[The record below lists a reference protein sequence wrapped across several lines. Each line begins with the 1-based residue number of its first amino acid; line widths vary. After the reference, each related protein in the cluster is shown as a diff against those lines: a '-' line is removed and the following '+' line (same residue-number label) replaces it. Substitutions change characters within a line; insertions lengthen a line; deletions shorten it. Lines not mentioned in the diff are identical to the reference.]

1 MSTERPS
8 KKTKNDM
15 EKQKKISELQ
25 VTRKKKQGQLQKV
38 DQILHVINAEIA
50 DMIVNGEEE

>member
-1 MSTERPS
+1 
-8 KKTKNDM
+8 M